1 MNYDVIVVGG
11 GSAGLTAAA
20 YLSKASKK
28 VLLCEK
34 EDKVGGLVNSFEYK
48 GFTFDGGIRA
58 IEDSGVIKP
67 MVRQLGIDIEF
78 LENVVSLGIG
88 EEVIKVKSKENLE
101 DYKKLL
107 SNAFPYNIEEINN
120 IIEEIKKIME
130 YMDIL
135 YGIEHPLFVDY
146 KEDKEY
152 LLKTIVPWFLKLLG
166 KIHKINKLNLPVEE
180 YLKTFTNN
188 QALID
193 MIAQSFFTNT
203 PSFFALSYFSLYLDY
218 RYPKG
223 GTGVF
228 MHKLQD
234 FIIENKGE
242 IKKNTEICN
251 IDLKNKK
258 VRDKE
263 GNEYSYKK
271 LIWANDLI
279 KLYNIVDLNS
289 IYDNRVIKKINKKKK
304 ELVDKR
310 GSNSILSVYIT

>member
-1 MNYDVIVVGG
+1 MDYDVIVVGG

-20 YLSKASKK
+20 YLSRACKK

-34 EDKVGGLVNSFEYK
+34 EAKVGGLVNSFEYK

-78 LENVVSLGIG
+78 LENVVSLGIE
-88 EEVIKVKSKENLE
+88 EEVIKIKSKENLE

-107 SNAFPYNIEEINN
+107 INAFPDNVKDIDK
-120 IIEEIKKIME
+120 IIEEIKNIME
-130 YMDIL
+130 CMDIL
-135 YGIEHPLFVDY
+135 YGIEHPLFVEN

-152 LLKTIVPWFLKLLG
+152 LLKTILPWFIKLLG
-166 KIHKINKLNLPVEE
+166 KLPKINKLNVPVEE
-180 YLKTFTNN
+180 YLKNFTDS
-188 QALID
+188 QALRD
-193 MIAQSFFTNT
+193 MISQSFFTNT

-258 VRDKE
+258 
-263 GNEYSYKK
+263 
-271 LIWANDLI
+271 
-279 KLYNIVDLNS
+279 
-289 IYDNRVIKKINKKKK
+289 
-304 ELVDKR
+304 
-310 GSNSILSVYIT
+310 